1 VGFDVGTDEIGV
13 ALAAVIATK
22 RQVVQEGIEGSFVVV
37 NQKRRGV
44 VVETSVRNCMC
55 EY

>member
-1 VGFDVGTDEIGV
+1 MGTDEIGV

-22 RQVVQEGIEGSFVVV
+22 RQAVQEVIEGSFMVV
-37 NQKRRGV
+37 NQKGRGV
-44 VVETSVRNCMC
+44 VVETSVRSCMC